1 MIKRS
6 DGVYEFE
13 CGKALDS
20 LRSMKTSENEEI
32 HTATALEI
40 WKLQETIDSY
50 EKVIKMERE
59 NNKFLHKVVQNLNKE
74 IREMKEGIN
83 G

>member
-13 CGKALDS
+13 CGKTLDL
-20 LRSMKTSENEEI
+20 LRSMKNSENEEI
-32 HTATALEI
+32 YTATALEV
-40 WKLQETIDSY
+40 WKLQDIINDY

-59 NNKFLHKVVQNLNKE
+59 NNSFLREVVQNLNKE